1 METRVPIDRKYRVP
15 PLSERKKEGWTEGGK
30 ENTKEERKLQISSHL
45 EHHLGYLN
53 NRETR

>member
-30 ENTKEERKLQISSHL
+30 ENTKEERKLQITSHW
-45 EHHLGYLN
+45 N
-53 NRETR
+53 II